1 MLMSRFKA
9 ETQHLHQQLSQQRS
23 ATDMLSNTITR
34 EEYVGFLARFCG
46 IYQPLETLI
55 MAAPEWQHVDFDARA
70 RCKAHHLYSDLVTLG
85 YTPEDF
91 RTLPLCTDLPT
102 IQHFAHV
109 IGCMYVLEGSTLGGQ
124 LITRHMRSRF
134 GFDETHGC
142 RFFSSYGAQ
151 LGPMWKAFGAFVETQ
166 AHDQAFC
173 DAAVAA
179 ASDTFIKIG
188 AWLNQPDSRR
198 GGVTTVPIVASISS
212 ASAALSVPAA

>member
-9 ETQHLHQQLSQQRS
+9 ETHHLHQQISQQRS
-23 ATDMLSNTITR
+23 ASDMLSASITR
-34 EEYVGFLARFCG
+34 EEYTSFLARFYG

-55 MAAPEWQHVDFDARA
+55 SAAPEWQQIDFDVQA
-70 RCKAHHLYSDLVTLG
+70 RCKAKHLYSDLVTLG
-85 YTPEDF
+85 YTAEEF
-91 RTLPLCTDLPT
+91 HTLPMCTDLPN

-134 GFDETHGC
+134 GFDETNGC

-151 LGPMWKAFGAFVETQ
+151 IGPMWKAFGAFVETQ
-166 AHDQAFC
+166 ARDQAFG

-188 AWLNQPDSRR
+188 AWLNQPDSPR
-198 GGVTTVPIVASISS
+198 GGVATAPIVASISS
-212 ASAALSVPAA
+212 ASAALSVPVA